1 MKNFRLLVFLSIFFC
16 TAAAARALDWQELK
30 GEHFI
35 VYFTPSQQGTSP
47 QGAEIDPST
56 SLECNGERSRTI
68 DFVKEVLH
76 KAELYY
82 QRIAL
87 DLGYPRYS
95 EFWTWDKRVK
105 IYIYPDHTSYVK
117 ETGHP
122 EWSHGMADYN
132 KKEILSYSLSKDFLD
147 SILPHEMAHL
157 IFRDFV
163 GFKGDIPLWLDEGVA
178 QWEETEKRQ
187 KIISIIR
194 DFYNKDSLL
203 SITDMMKLD
212 IRNIKKMDGL
222 HIRSIITKKGD
233 RGVLFLTGE
242 NLLNIYYIQSVSLV
256 GFLIEKYGSA
266 AFADFCRSLRDGKS
280 VEQALTSAYPN
291 HIRNLEEFEKNW
303 RKYLEESN

>member
-1 MKNFRLLVFLSIFFC
+1 MIKNLIKLFAILSISF
-16 TAAAARALDWQELK
+16 AVDAVLAVEWQELK

-35 VYFTPSQQGTSP
+35 VYFNPSEQGNPP
-47 QGAEIDPST
+47 QEAEID
-56 SLECNGERSRTI
+56 
-68 DFVKEVLH
+68 FAKEVLH

-105 IYIYPDHTSYVK
+105 IYIYPDHTSYLK
-117 ETGHP
+117 ATNYP

-132 KKEILSYSLSKDFLD
+132 KKEILSYSLSKTFLD

-178 QWEETEKRQ
+178 QWEEVEKRQ
-187 KIISIIR
+187 DLKSKIR
-194 DFYNKDSLL
+194 ELYDKDSLL
-203 SITDMMKLD
+203 TVSDIMKLD
-212 IRNIKKMDGL
+212 IRNLKRMDGL
-222 HIRSIITKKGD
+222 HIRPIITKKGEK
-233 RGVLFLTGE
+233 GILFLTSD
-242 NLLNIYYIQSVSLV
+242 NLLNTYYIQSVSLV
-256 GFLIEKYGSA
+256 GFLIDKYGSSG
-266 AFADFCRSLRDGKS
+266 FADFCRSLRDGKT
-280 VEQALTSAYPN
+280 VESALVSAYPT

-303 RKYLEESN
+303 RKYLEEQP